1 MVLDGLSNLTLGV
14 RSCIDLSPFHFKAD
28 AYDDD
33 CSIPD
38 PILIGV
44 SDEVK
49 NWLAK
54 KGYDPLFGARP
65 MARLIQQ
72 EIETVLADE
81 VLFGKLADGGE
92 VTIDLKEDQLIFQYS

>member
-1 MVLDGLSNLTLGV
+1 MVVDKLIVALEV
-14 RSCIDLSPFHFKAD
+14 RLQARKVI
-28 AYDDD
+28 
-33 CSIPD
+33 
-38 PILIGV
+38 IGI

-81 VLFGKLADGGE
+81 VLFGKLTDGGE

>member
-1 MVLDGLSNLTLGV
+1 V
-14 RSCIDLSPFHFKAD
+14 I
-28 AYDDD
+28 
-33 CSIPD
+33 
-38 PILIGV
+38 IGV

-81 VLFGKLADGGE
+81 VLFGKLTDGGE